1 MKRKAVGAVIAQAAQ
16 AAIGLLLQILVARL
30 LGIEEYGRFA
40 ILYGVVIVAT
50 AVVTG
55 LVGDSLVVLDRGRR
69 AIRAG
74 LEAMLLMT
82 AVLLGVGAFAISRLT
97 GFSDAIESLVFAVA
111 LAAFAVEEIVRRLL
125 IAHMSFVRTAVT
137 DVCGFL
143 VALVVIL
150 AVHVTGHLT
159 LAAFLGGIAAGQV
172 IAIVVGWFL
181 VPRDDR
187 TLVGLRGADLRTV
200 WRYGVWRGLQQVV
213 RPSLFT
219 VTRLL
224 VLSVSGLAAVGL
236 LEAARTYTSPLI
248 LVIGGLSSFLF
259 VRFADQQKAGRSGT
273 VREADRVVGFL
284 LLATT
289 VMSAIAVVLIPWVSP
304 LLFDVT
310 VDPLAVIAWLAYGM
324 SVAIVTPYGTL
335 GAVGG
340 RQIGVFLIRLGDTLL
355 AVLVAIVM
363 ITLGAE
369 VSALPFG
376 LAAASLLGG
385 IGLRWLV
392 VASGR
397 PESPTT

>member
-55 LVGDSLVVLDRGRR
+55 LVGDSLVVLDRASRS
-69 AIRAG
+69 IRAG
-74 LEAMLLMT
+74 LQ
-82 AVLLGVGAFAISRLT
+82 AVLLVTATLLAIGAFLIAWLT
-97 GFSDAIESLVFAVA
+97 GFSDAVEALVFAVA

-137 DVCGFL
+137 DVCGFV
-143 VALVVIL
+143 VALAIIL
-150 AVHVTGHLT
+150 GVHLADALSLT
-159 LAAFLGGIAAGQV
+159 TFLLGIAAGQV
-172 IAIVVGWFL
+172 VATVIGWFL
-181 VPRDDR
+181 VPRGDR
-187 TLVGLRGADLRTV
+187 HLVGLRGADMGAV
-200 WRYGVWRGLQQVV
+200 WRYGVWRGLQQVL

-224 VLSVSGLAAVGL
+224 VLAGSGLVAVGL

-259 VRFADQQKAGRSGT
+259 VRFADQHKAGRSGT
-273 VREADRVVGFL
+273 VREADRVVGL
-284 LLATT
+284 LLLGT
-289 VMSAIAVVLIPWVSP
+289 VAMSAIAVVLIPWVSP

-324 SVAIVTPYGTL
+324 SVAIVTPYGAL

-340 RQIGVFLIRLGDTLL
+340 RQIPVFLIRLSDTLL
-355 AVLVAIVM
+355 AVGVVIVM
-363 ITLGAE
+363 IMLGAE
-369 VSALPFG
+369 ASALPFG

-392 VASGR
+392 LSTGR
-397 PESPTT
+397 SENPGT